1 MFLRSLSPCCQSC
14 QTLLKTHQHSR
25 FRFLKPAAWRRHN
38 RGRGGGRRRVLARPL
53 WRNSDPKRHKS
64 VRVACFERLKKKKN
78 GMPSLMVCISEMDNQ
93 GWIARMFIDTW
104 LLALCVVLECLY
116 FTHCNAMCVVVLFC
130 FCLKMQK
137 KTFFYI
143 NICATTN
150 SFICNRGDMWCQHAN
165 DTQISGFQK
174 QTSNLFC
181 CKVLTTALPCKTC
194 FTCLRM

>member
-14 QTLLKTHQHSR
+14 QTFLKTHQHSR

-53 WRNSDPKRHKS
+53 WRNSDPKRRKS

-78 GMPSLMVCISEMDNQ
+78 GMPSLMVCISEMDKQ

-104 LLALCVVLECLY
+104 LLASCVVPECLY

-130 FCLKMQK
+130 FCLKMHQK
-137 KTFFYI
+137 HFSTLIFVLLLIHLYVKGVTCGVNMQTTHKYLTSKNKPSTFFAVK
-143 NICATTN
+143 C
-150 SFICNRGDMWCQHAN
+150 
-165 DTQISGFQK
+165 
-174 QTSNLFC
+174 
-181 CKVLTTALPCKTC
+181 
-194 FTCLRM
+194 